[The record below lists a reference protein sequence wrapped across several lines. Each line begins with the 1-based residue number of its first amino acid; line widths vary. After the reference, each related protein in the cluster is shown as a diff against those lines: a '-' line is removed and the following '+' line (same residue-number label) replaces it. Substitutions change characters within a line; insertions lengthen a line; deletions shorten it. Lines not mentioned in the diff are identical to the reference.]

1 MTYRVP
7 LPHYQSL
14 KLIQFQ
20 IKQSIILTSP
30 QHSNRFLYRISN
42 LVLNTIS
49 AKVWNLTVGEVLEAT
64 ACKFP
69 EKTMIIF
76 TGEGAA
82 ATKRMTF
89 REVNEHTNQVAHF
102 FEARSYGKGDVMAL
116 CAENRHDY
124 MSLWLGMSK
133 LGSVT
138 ALINTY
144 ITDTSLVHTLDT
156 VKAKGVMFTS
166 ETEKSRSCHVAQ
178 EWD

>member
-1 MTYRVP
+1 M
-7 LPHYQSL
+7 
-14 KLIQFQ
+14 
-20 IKQSIILTSP
+20 
-30 QHSNRFLYRISN
+30 YRISN

-49 AKVWNLTVGEVLEAT
+49 AKVWNLTVVEVLEAT
-64 ACKFP
+64 ARKFP
-69 EKTMIIF
+69 DKTMIIF
-76 TGEGAA
+76 TGGGGDDVAN
-82 ATKRMTF
+82 RMTF

-102 FEARSYGKGDVMAL
+102 FESRSYGRGDVIAL

-124 MSLWLGMSK
+124 MGLWLGMSK

-166 ETEKSRSCHVAQ
+166 ETEKSRSRHVAQ

>member
-1 MTYRVP
+1 M
-7 LPHYQSL
+7 
-14 KLIQFQ
+14 
-20 IKQSIILTSP
+20 
-30 QHSNRFLYRISN
+30 YRISN

-49 AKVWNLTVGEVLEAT
+49 AKVWNLTVVEVLEAT
-64 ACKFP
+64 ARKFP
-69 EKTMIIF
+69 DKTMIIF
-76 TGEGAA
+76 TGGGDDDVA
-82 ATKRMTF
+82 KRMTF

-102 FEARSYGKGDVMAL
+102 FESRSYGRGDVIAL

-124 MSLWLGMSK
+124 MGLWLGMSK

-144 ITDTSLVHTLDT
+144 IRDSSLVHTLQT